1 MPEAEGA
8 AIKANLMVALT
19 AADRAAGRLV
29 PLSSLPLAVGAPQ
42 CVYLRAVQEPVLVSK
57 DILPNKEG
65 SVGEHLLLTTDTSA
79 TDQHILTTYHQR

>member
-57 DILPNKEG
+57 DILPNKED

-79 TDQHILTTYHQR
+79 TYQHILTTYHQR